1 MPALWMSTARMPTVA
16 RAGPYRILF
25 FSADR
30 SEPPHVHVLRDS
42 AAVKFWLDPVT
53 MARNHGFSPVEVRR
67 IRGIIVL
74 RQRDLLEKW
83 NGYFRQE
90 EY

>member
-1 MPALWMSTARMPTVA
+1 
-16 RAGPYRILF
+16 
-25 FSADR
+25 
-30 SEPPHVHVLRDS
+30 
-42 AAVKFWLDPVT
+42 VT

>member
-1 MPALWMSTARMPTVA
+1 SDYSANRRNLREIRPFSRGAQVLGHVMN
-16 RAGPYRILF
+16 AGPVDEDGTD
-25 FSADR
+25 AD
-30 SEPPHVHVLRDS
+30 SC
-42 AAVKFWLDPVT
+42 
-53 MARNHGFSPVEVRR
+53 PVEVRR